1 MATNTVTG
9 NLVCSDGTNIPLKLD
24 CVEGTETSLTT
35 DTAYTVAAQNV
46 GDFAPGKTVIAG
58 LVSCDNGVGYCYIL
72 SQGLV
77 AAIVPWSVK
86 GAVTNGGPRLCAPYT
101 LKAGDIV
108 KVMNNTAAD
117 REGAM
122 AVYTARGVSR
132 IFHVTPT
139 GGATNELVDLQTGNS
154 IGDTLQ
160 GDSIVKWFGTSVD
173 GSKIETQGFFVVDAL
188 GNVIGSC
195 SAGSPIVQQPSFQDA
210 YGVNIALNY
219 KAQYLTNA

>member
-1 MATNTVTG
+1 MATNTVTA

-46 GDFAPGKTVIAG
+46 GDFAPGKTVISG

-86 GAVTNGGPRLCAPYT
+86 GAVTDGSPAFCQPYT

-117 REGAM
+117 REAAM

-160 GDSIVKWFGTSVD
+160 GDRIVKWFGTSVD
-173 GSKIETQGFFVVDAL
+173 AAKIETQGFFVVDAL

-195 SAGSPIVQQPSFQDA
+195 AAGSPIVQQPSFSPA
-210 YGVNIALNY
+210 ATNIALNY
-219 KAQYLTNA
+219 KAQFLTNA

>member
-9 NLVCSDGTNIPLKLD
+9 NLVCSDGTNIPLKVD
-24 CVEGTETSLTT
+24 TAEGTETNLTT
-35 DTAYTVAAQNV
+35 DTAYTVSAQNV
-46 GDFAPGKTVIAG
+46 GDFAPGKTVVSG

-77 AAIVPWSVK
+77 AAIIPWSVK
-86 GAVTNGGPRLCAPYT
+86 GAVSDGSPALCQPYT

-108 KVMNNTAAD
+108 RCMNSTAAA
-117 REGAM
+117 RLAAM
-122 AVYTARGVSR
+122 AVYTASGTSR
-132 IFHVTPT
+132 IFKVLVS

-160 GDSIVKWFGTSVD
+160 GQRITKWFGTSVD
-173 GSKIETQGFFVVDAL
+173 GNKIETQGFFVVDAL
-188 GNVIGSC
+188 GNVVGSC
-195 SAGSPIVQQPSFQDA
+195 SATNPIVQQPLFSFA
-210 YGVNIALNY
+210 ATNIALNY

>member
-1 MATNTVTG
+1 MATNTVVG
-9 NLVCSDGTNIPLKLD
+9 NLICSDGTNIPLKLD
-24 CVEGTETSLTT
+24 LVEGTETNLTT
-35 DTAYTVAAQNV
+35 DVAYTVTAANV
-46 GDFAPGKTVIAG
+46 GDFAPGKTVVGG
-58 LVSCDNGVGYCYIL
+58 LVSCDTGVGYSFIL

-77 AAIVPWSVK
+77 AAIIPWSIK
-86 GAVTNGGPRLCAPYT
+86 GAVTDGQPALCQPYT

-108 KVMNNTAAD
+108 RCMSQTAAD
-117 REGAM
+117 RGASA

-160 GDSIVKWFGTSVD
+160 GDRIVKWYGTSVD
-173 GSKIETQGFFVVDAL
+173 GALIETQGFYAVDAL

-195 SAGSPIVQQPSFQDA
+195 SATDPATQQPAFAMASVPIQ
-210 YGVNIALNY
+210 LNY
-219 KAQYLTNA
+219 KFQFLTNA

>member
-24 CVEGTETSLTT
+24 TVEGTETSLTT

-86 GAVTNGGPRLCAPYT
+86 GAVTNGGPRLCQPYT

-160 GDSIVKWFGTSVD
+160 GDSIVKWVGTSVD
-173 GSKIETQGFFVVDAL
+173 G
-188 GNVIGSC
+188 
-195 SAGSPIVQQPSFQDA
+195 
-210 YGVNIALNY
+210 
-219 KAQYLTNA
+219 

>member
-24 CVEGTETSLTT
+24 TVEGTWTSLTT

-46 GDFAPGKTVIAG
+46 GDFAPGKTVVSG
-58 LVSCDNGVGYCYIL
+58 LVSCDNGVGGCYIL

-86 GAVTNGGPRLCAPYT
+86 GAVTDGSPALCQPYT

-117 REGAM
+117 REAAM

-132 IFHVTPT
+132 IFTVTPT

-160 GDSIVKWFGTSVD
+160 GDRIVKWLGTSVD
-173 GSKIETQGFFVVDAL
+173 AAKIETQGFFVVDAL

-195 SAGSPIVQQPSFQDA
+195 SSGSPIVQQPSFSPTSV
-210 YGVNIALNY
+210 GIALNY
-219 KAQYLTNA
+219 KAQFLTNA

>member
-35 DTAYTVAAQNV
+35 DTAYTVAAQTV
-46 GDFAPGKTVIAG
+46 GDFAPGKTVTSG

-86 GAVTNGGPRLCAPYT
+86 GAVTDGSPAFCQPYT

-117 REGAM
+117 REAAM

-160 GDSIVKWFGTSVD
+160 GDRIVKWLGTSVD
-173 GSKIETQGFFVVDAL
+173 AAKIETQGFFVVDAL

-195 SAGSPIVQQPSFQDA
+195 SSGSPIVQQPSFSPA
-210 YGVNIALNY
+210 SVSIALNY
-219 KAQYLTNA
+219 KAQFLTNA

>member
-46 GDFAPGKTVIAG
+46 GDFAPGKTVTSG

-86 GAVTNGGPRLCAPYT
+86 GAVTDGSPAFCQPYT

-160 GDSIVKWFGTSVD
+160 GDRIVKWFGTSVD
-173 GSKIETQGFFVVDAL
+173 AAKIETQGFFVVDAL

-195 SAGSPIVQQPSFQDA
+195 AAGSPIVQQPSFSPAATD
-210 YGVNIALNY
+210 IALNY